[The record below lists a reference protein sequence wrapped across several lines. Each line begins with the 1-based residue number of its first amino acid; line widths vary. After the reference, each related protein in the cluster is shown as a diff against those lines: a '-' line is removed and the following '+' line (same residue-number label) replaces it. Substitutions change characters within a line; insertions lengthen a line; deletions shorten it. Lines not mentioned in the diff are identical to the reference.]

1 VSCPGAF
8 SLSLPCPVEDLPVS
22 VTTVELRRTAKLER
36 RARAPVSNEL
46 FWAIAFVAPYLL
58 VFALFVVFP
67 VLYGLYLG
75 SGGQSYRKLFQ
86 DPVFFSTLVNTVI
99 FLAVAVNL
107 KMLLALL
114 LSAFFLREERWIR
127 WLSVLFVIAWAMPS
141 IPTILSFRWMF
152 NPEWGMVNALIFQ
165 WLHVEGPGWLTE
177 RHYGLGLAI
186 LVHIWKSLPFWT
198 LILLAARM
206 AIPKDLY
213 EAAAVDG
220 ATRWQ
225 AFTNVTWPSMRGIY
239 MTSVLLSTIWSLG
252 DFNSIYLL
260 TGGGPLDL
268 TQVLA
273 TLGVRYLR
281 MDQIDVGLASV
292 IVAMPALL
300 PLVWFM
306 MKRLSTPGQEYAR

>member
-1 VSCPGAF
+1 VA
-8 SLSLPCPVEDLPVS
+8 
-22 VTTVELRRTAKLER
+22 VTTTAEPLSTKALSTGEG
-36 RARAPVSNEL
+36 APTSHEK
-46 FWAIAFVAPYLL
+46 FWAITFVAPYLL
-58 VFALFVVFP
+58 VFALFVVYP
-67 VLYGLYLG
+67 VLYGLWLG
-75 SGGQSYRKLFQ
+75 SGVQSYRKLLQ
-86 DPVFFSTLVNTVI
+86 DPVFVSTLVNTAI

-107 KMLLALL
+107 KMLIALG
-114 LSAFFLREERWIR
+114 LSGFFLREEKWIR

-152 NPEWGMVNALIFQ
+152 NPEWGMINAIIFNWFQ
-165 WLHVEGPGWLTE
+165 IEGPGWLTE

-186 LVHIWKSLPFWT
+186 VVHMWKSLPFWT

-213 EAAAVDG
+213 ESAMVDG
-220 ATRWQ
+220 ATRAQ
-225 AFTNVTWPSMRGIY
+225 AFKYVTWPSLRGIY
-239 MTSVLLSTIWSLG
+239 LTSTLLSTIWSLG

-281 MDQIDVGLASV
+281 MDQIDVALSA
-292 IVAMPALL
+292 IIIAMPAIL

-306 MKRLSTPGQEYAR
+306 MKRLSVTGETR

>member
-1 VSCPGAF
+1 
-8 SLSLPCPVEDLPVS
+8 VS
-22 VTTVELRRTAKLER
+22 VTTVEIRRTADLGRE
-36 RARAPVSNEL
+36 ARALTSNEL
-46 FWAIAFVAPYLL
+46 YWAILFVAPYLL
-58 VFALFVVFP
+58 VFALFVVYP

-75 SGGQSYRKLFQ
+75 SNVQTYRKLFQ
-86 DPVFFSTLVNTVI
+86 DPIFFSTLANTVI

-107 KMLLALL
+107 KMLAALL
-114 LSAFFLREERWIR
+114 LSGFFLREEKWVR
-127 WLSVLFVIAWAMPS
+127 WLSVLFVVAWAMPS
-141 IPTILSFRWMF
+141 IPTIMSFRWMF

-165 WLHVEGPGWLTE
+165 WFQVEGPGWLTE

-198 LILLAARM
+198 LILLAARL

-225 AFTNVTWPSMRGIY
+225 AFTSVTWPSMRGIY
-239 MTSVLLSTIWSLG
+239 LTSVLLSTIWSLG
-252 DFNSIYLL
+252 DFNSVYLL

-292 IVAMPALL
+292 IIAMPAIL

-306 MKRLSTPGQEYAR
+306 MKRLSSPGQERAR

>member
-1 VSCPGAF
+1 
-8 SLSLPCPVEDLPVS
+8 VS
-22 VTTVELRRTAKLER
+22 VTTVEIPRTADLAREF
-36 RARAPVSNEL
+36 RAPTSNEL
-46 FWAIAFVAPYLL
+46 YWAIAFVAPYLL
-58 VFALFVVFP
+58 VFALFVVYP
-67 VLYGLYLG
+67 VLYGLYLA

-86 DPVFFSTLVNTVI
+86 DPIFFSTLVNTVI
-99 FLAVAVNL
+99 FLTVAVNV
-107 KMLLALL
+107 KMLMALL
-114 LSAFFLREERWIR
+114 LSGFFLREEKWIR

-152 NPEWGMVNALIFQ
+152 NPEWGMVNSLIFQ
-165 WLHVEGPGWLTE
+165 WFQVEGPGWLTE

-186 LVHIWKSLPFWT
+186 VVHIWKSLPFWT
-198 LILLAARM
+198 LILLAARL

-225 AFTNVTWPSMRGIY
+225 AFTNVTWPSMRSIY
-239 MTSVLLSTIWSLG
+239 LTSVLLSTIWSLG

-292 IVAMPALL
+292 IVAMPAIL

-306 MKRLSTPGQEYAR
+306 MKRLSTPG

>member
-1 VSCPGAF
+1 
-8 SLSLPCPVEDLPVS
+8 VS

-36 RARAPVSNEL
+36 KARAAISNEL

-58 VFALFVVFP
+58 VFALFVVYP

-86 DPVFFSTLVNTVI
+86 DPVFFSTIANTVI
-99 FLAVAVNL
+99 FLTVAVNL

-114 LSAFFLREERWIR
+114 LSGFFLREERWIR
-127 WLSVLFVIAWAMPS
+127 SLSVLFVIAWAMPS

-206 AIPKDLY
+206 SIPKDLY

-225 AFTNVTWPSMRGIY
+225 AFINVTWPSMRGIY
-239 MTSVLLSTIWSLG
+239 LTSVLLSTIWSLG

-306 MKRLSTPGQEYAR
+306 MKRLSTPGEEHAR

>member
-1 VSCPGAF
+1 
-8 SLSLPCPVEDLPVS
+8 VS
-22 VTTVELRRTAKLER
+22 VTTVVPRTADLGRE
-36 RARAPVSNEL
+36 ARAPTSNEL
-46 FWAIAFVAPYLL
+46 YWAIAFVAPYLL
-58 VFALFVVFP
+58 VFALFVVYP
-67 VLYGLYLG
+67 VLYGLYLA

-86 DPVFFSTLVNTVI
+86 DPIFFSTLVNTVI
-99 FLAVAVNL
+99 FLTVAVNV
-107 KMLLALL
+107 KMLMALL
-114 LSAFFLREERWIR
+114 LSGFFLREEKWIR

-152 NPEWGMVNALIFQ
+152 NPEWGMVNSLIFQ
-165 WLHVEGPGWLTE
+165 WFQVEGPGWLTE

-186 LVHIWKSLPFWT
+186 VVHIWKSLPFWT
-198 LILLAARM
+198 LILLAARL
-206 AIPKDLY
+206 AIPKDFY

-225 AFTNVTWPSMRGIY
+225 AFTNITWPSMRSIY
-239 MTSVLLSTIWSLG
+239 LTSVLLSTIWSLG

-292 IVAMPALL
+292 IVAMPAIL

-306 MKRLSTPGQEYAR
+306 MKRLSTPG

>member
-1 VSCPGAF
+1 
-8 SLSLPCPVEDLPVS
+8 VS
-22 VTTVELRRTAKLER
+22 VTTVEVPRTADLGRE
-36 RARAPVSNEL
+36 ARAPTSNEL
-46 FWAIAFVAPYLL
+46 YWAIAFVAPYLL
-58 VFALFVVFP
+58 VFALFVVYP
-67 VLYGLYLG
+67 VLYGLYLA

-86 DPVFFSTLVNTVI
+86 DPIFFSTLVNTVI
-99 FLAVAVNL
+99 FLTVAVNV
-107 KMLLALL
+107 KMLMALL
-114 LSAFFLREERWIR
+114 LSGFFLREEKWIR

-152 NPEWGMVNALIFQ
+152 NPEWGMVNSLIFQ
-165 WLHVEGPGWLTE
+165 WFQVEGPGWLTE

-186 LVHIWKSLPFWT
+186 VVHIWKSLPFWT
-198 LILLAARM
+198 LILLAARL

-225 AFTNVTWPSMRGIY
+225 AFTNVTWPSMRSIY
-239 MTSVLLSTIWSLG
+239 LTSVLLSTIWSLG

-292 IVAMPALL
+292 IVAMPAIL

-306 MKRLSTPGQEYAR
+306 MKRLSTPG

>member
-1 VSCPGAF
+1 M
-8 SLSLPCPVEDLPVS
+8 S

-99 FLAVAVNL
+99 FLALAVNL

-206 AIPKDLY
+206 SIPKDLY

-225 AFTNVTWPSMRGIY
+225 AFINVTWPSMRGIY
-239 MTSVLLSTIWSLG
+239 LTSVLLSTIWSLG

-306 MKRLSTPGQEYAR
+306 MKRLSTPGEEHAR